1 MKVED
6 HSSSPSNDE
15 MLNQPQDP
23 LERRRLQNRLSQ
35 RNHRRKIRERIAKL
49 QERVIANELRAA
61 AVLHGWDQGY
71 NTAYNT
77 STFPTRPYSGF
88 NEQHLG
94 FTSRDIS
101 PISPE
106 QNATFIPHFAPH
118 STQSWPTDPNAFQP
132 PQIYTGDISHFPG
145 IGTPTSVTPST
156 TISSSSNHVMSTAT
170 SPPNIGFAGD
180 AFHEPEIAGD
190 CRLPEHLPQSVT
202 QPSYYVVTEAALPQ
216 VLQVINTMSP
226 QSKVIVLVPP
236 ESSNSISAAIP
247 IMPPSSPCYGESF
260 RMAGEDSTTLHTSQN
275 LSCLCYPHSA
285 QIGSPAEPS
294 PRARIGPG
302 VYATC
307 PLHKVAPSNFS
318 TGGHPTRIL

>member
-71 NTAYNT
+71 NTGYST
-77 STFPTRPYSGF
+77 STFPTRPYSSF

-94 FTSRDIS
+94 FTSGDIS
-101 PISPE
+101 PMSPE
-106 QNATFIPHFAPH
+106 QNVTFMPHFAPH
-118 STQSWPTDPNAFQP
+118 STQSWPTDPNPFQP
-132 PQIYTGDISHFPG
+132 PQICTGDMSHFAG
-145 IGTPTSVTPST
+145 IGSPTTVTPST
-156 TISSSSNHVMSTAT
+156 AISSPSNNVISTAI
-170 SPPNIGFAGD
+170 SPPSVGFGGNAL
-180 AFHEPEIAGD
+180 HEPEIAGD
-190 CRLPEHLPQSVT
+190 GRLQEHLAQSVT

-216 VLQVINTMSP
+216 VLQVINIMSP

-236 ESSNSISAAIP
+236 ESSNSVSAGIP
-247 IMPPSSPCYGESF
+247 IMPPSSPSYGENF
-260 RMAGEDSTTLHTSQN
+260 KVPGEDLTPLQTSQN
-275 LSCLCYPHSA
+275 LSCLCYPHTA
-285 QIGSPAEPS
+285 QTGSLAESS

-307 PLHKVAPSNFS
+307 PLHKVALSNFS
-318 TGGHPTRIL
+318 TGGLPVRML